1 MMNPMDAATVNML
14 VVLGPTASG
23 KTALGV
29 RLAGAF
35 GGEIISA
42 DSRQVYRGLDI
53 GAGKDLGEYVLD
65 GRAIPYHLI
74 DVVDLSHEFSVFEYQ
89 QRCFDAFG
97 EITSRGALPVM
108 VGGTGLY
115 IEAVLKGYRMVEAPE
130 NSALREAL
138 ERLSD
143 EALAARLAAL
153 RPELHNTTDLTDR
166 GRLMRAIEIAEYAR
180 DHPPPPAPRIRPF
193 ILGMRWERR
202 VLRRRIGDRLR
213 QRFGAGMLEEVEGL
227 RAQGVPWEK
236 LHFLGLEYRYIAE
249 YLQGRI
255 ATREDLY
262 EGLWTA
268 ICQFAK
274 RQETWFRRMER
285 NGALIHWVD
294 NAAPEPA
301 LNLVRTRCGAG
312 RLS

>member
-1 MMNPMDAATVNML
+1 M
-14 VVLGPTASG
+14 GPTAVG
-23 KTALGV
+23 KTALSL
-29 RLAGAF
+29 RLARQF
-35 GGEIISA
+35 DGEIISA

-53 GAGKDLGEYVLD
+53 GAGKDLGEYVPD

-143 EALAARLAAL
+143 EALAARLASL
-153 RPELHNTTDLTDR
+153 KPELHNTTDLTDR

-180 DHPPPPAPRIRPF
+180 DHPPAPAPRIRPF

-262 EGLWTA
+262 EGCLLYTSPSP
-268 ICQFAK
+268 
-274 RQETWFRRMER
+274 R
-285 NGALIHWVD
+285 D
-294 NAAPEPA
+294 
-301 LNLVRTRCGAG
+301 
-312 RLS
+312 S